1 MAWAQFCEV
10 VMHLWKHKILTS
22 GCLSVL
28 ITLGAISPA
37 ISAPE
42 NEKVAQ
48 RERSRSGAGN
58 QIEVVGYVKGIIG
71 NVVTILIDE
80 EEELGIPGIANNDG
94 EPTYVTIPK
103 EERGQLRTL
112 YFSPKHN
119 IEIAGL
125 VPGMR
130 VYAVVGKKDDNP
142 ENPCGCIDFFKVIP
156 DYNYEKVEV
165 KLPRY
170 DFEGPP
176 SLEFPPLQPAPPI
189 TRPTPRAP
197 VRGLW

>member
-1 MAWAQFCEV
+1 MRLPKQT
-10 VMHLWKHKILTS
+10 ILTS

-28 ITLGAISPA
+28 ITLGAVYPA
-37 ISAPE
+37 IAAPE
-42 NEKVAQ
+42 LELVAQ
-48 RERSRSGAGN
+48 RERSRPRGGN
-58 QIEVVGYVKGIIG
+58 QIEVVGYVKGIVG

-80 EEELGIPGIANNDG
+80 EEELGIPGIAGNNG
-94 EPTYVTIPK
+94 EPTYVTIPE
-103 EERGQLRTL
+103 EERGQLRSL

-189 TRPTPRAP
+189 TRPTPRPP

>member
-1 MAWAQFCEV
+1 
-10 VMHLWKHKILTS
+10 MHLWKHKILTS

-94 EPTYVTIPK
+94 EPTYVTISK

-112 YFSPKHN
+112 YF
-119 IEIAGL
+119 
-125 VPGMR
+125 
-130 VYAVVGKKDDNP
+130 
-142 ENPCGCIDFFKVIP
+142 
-156 DYNYEKVEV
+156 
-165 KLPRY
+165 
-170 DFEGPP
+170 
-176 SLEFPPLQPAPPI
+176 PLSI
-189 TRPTPRAP
+189 T
-197 VRGLW
+197 